1 MVRVELIA
9 HWTRP
14 PVRILNMAAKKKKR
28 KPKTP
33 PEVSTYVSERIR
45 ELSSEHGWDPESVEK
60 IVTKPKGKKP

>member
-1 MVRVELIA
+1 
-9 HWTRP
+9 
-14 PVRILNMAAKKKKR
+14 MAAKKKKR

-33 PEVSTYVSERIR
+33 PAVSTYVSERIR